1 MSGGMFPSC
10 HPHMGPGLHLQETN
24 GGQEV
29 ETHTKEQAQGEWNPL
44 LCYLCHQV
52 HHCNLHCISIYIYNN
67 DTSDLPRPLPAGL
80 LPHVLCQLSQRTEF
94 GWQAVMSHLR
104 VSPSQSGDIE
114 IL

>member
-52 HHCNLHCISIYIYNN
+52 HHCNLRCINCIFIFITMTLQTYR
-67 DTSDLPRPLPAGL
+67 DPCL
-80 LPHVLCQLSQRTEF
+80 LACYHTFCASCLKGRSLDGKLSCPIC
-94 GWQAVMSHLR
+94 G
-104 VSPSQSGDIE
+104 
-114 IL
+114 

>member
-10 HPHMGPGLHLQETN
+10 HPHMGPGLHLQENN

-52 HHCNLHCISIYIYNN
+52 HHHYNLHCINCIFITMTLQTYR
-67 DTSDLPRPLPAGL
+67 DPCL
-80 LPHVLCQLSQRTEF
+80 LACYHTFCASCLKGRSLDGKLSCPIC
-94 GWQAVMSHLR
+94 G
-104 VSPSQSGDIE
+104 
-114 IL
+114 

>member
-10 HPHMGPGLHLQETN
+10 HPHMGPGLHLQENN

-52 HHCNLHCISIYIYNN
+52 HLCNLHCINCIFITMTLRPIATPACWPATTRSVPAVSKDGVWMASCHVPFAGESLSIWTY
-67 DTSDLPRPLPAGL
+67 
-80 LPHVLCQLSQRTEF
+80 
-94 GWQAVMSHLR
+94 
-104 VSPSQSGDIE
+104 
-114 IL
+114 